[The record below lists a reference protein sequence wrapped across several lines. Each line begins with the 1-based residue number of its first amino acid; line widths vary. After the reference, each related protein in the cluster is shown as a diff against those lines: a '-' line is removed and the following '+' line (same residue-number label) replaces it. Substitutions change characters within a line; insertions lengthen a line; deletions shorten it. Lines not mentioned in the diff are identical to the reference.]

1 MHLKT
6 PCARCRI
13 PSASSG
19 IVLYKA
25 KSGDVEDPLEMMT
38 SIPVTAAAQPPPTE
52 LVPARMLNEFAYC
65 PRLSY
70 LEWVQGEFEHS
81 EDTLDGRFQHRRVD
95 RPSGDLPDPD
105 SAEQTTIHARS
116 VMLSDQDLG
125 AIARIDLVESN
136 GSRATPVD
144 YKRGTVPNVPEGA
157 YEPERVQLCVQGL
170 LLRAHGYEC
179 DEGVIYFVK
188 SKRRVTIPFDDDLVR
203 RTRELL
209 DGVREMADGGDMPP
223 PLEDSPKCPRCS
235 LVGIC
240 LPDEVT
246 FLNGSH
252 YVVKP
257 DDVRRMAPARDDAL
271 PMYVQAQ
278 GGIVGK
284 SGDNLTVRVK
294 GQKIA
299 SARLLD
305 VSNLSIFG
313 NAQVTAQATREM
325 LDRNIPICHFTYG
338 GWLKGVTHGIGH
350 KNVELRMSQF
360 AAAGDRIRSL
370 SIAREMVI
378 AKLRNSRVMLR
389 RNHPDAPPQAL
400 KEIARLS
407 RSARKAD
414 SLQTLLGIEG
424 AAASVYFANF
434 GAMVRAEDSEFDFR
448 VRTRRPPKDPVNA
461 VLSFLY
467 SMLIKQ
473 ALVSAISVGFD
484 PYMGFYHQPKY
495 GKPALALDLA
505 EEFRPIVADSAALTL
520 FNNAEL
526 KPPDFIRRSG
536 AVSLTQ
542 EGRKAVIRAF
552 ERRMDT
558 LIRHPLFGYSISYRR
573 IMEVQARLLGRHVL
587 GELKKYPAFTTR

>member
-1 MHLKT
+1 M
-6 PCARCRI
+6 
-13 PSASSG
+13 
-19 IVLYKA
+19 
-25 KSGDVEDPLEMMT
+25 EMMT
-38 SIPVTAAAQPPPTE
+38 STPVTAAAQPPPTE

-95 RPSGDLPDPD
+95 RPSGDLPDPQNTD
-105 SAEQTTIHARS
+105 DTTIHARS

-188 SKRRVTIPFDDDLVR
+188 SKRRVTIPFDDHLVR
-203 RTRELL
+203 RTLELL

-434 GAMVRAEDSEFDFR
+434 GAMIRAEYSEFDFR

>member
-1 MHLKT
+1 MAVT
-6 PCARCRI
+6 RNVVER
-13 PSASSG
+13 
-19 IVLYKA
+19 KA
-25 KSGDVEDPLEMMT
+25 G
-38 SIPVTAAAQPPPTE
+38 AE

-65 PRLSY
+65 PRLCY
-70 LEWVQGEFEHS
+70 LEWVQGEFAHS

-95 RPSGDLPDPD
+95 RPSGDLLGPDPGD
-105 SAEQTTIHARS
+105 DGVIHARS
-116 VMLSDQDLG
+116 VLLSDEGLG
-125 AIARIDLVESN
+125 AIARIDLVEAQ

-179 DEGVIYFVK
+179 DEGIIYFVA
-188 SKRRVTIPFDDDLVR
+188 SKRRVRVRFDDGLVT
-203 RTRELL
+203 RTLELMDGARAMSSL
-209 DGVREMADGGDMPP
+209 DEIPP

-240 LPDEVT
+240 LPDEVS
-246 FLNGSH
+246 FLKGSA

-278 GGIVGK
+278 GAVVGK
-284 SGDNLTVRVK
+284 SGDNVTVRVK
-294 GQKIA
+294 GQVVSKT
-299 SARLLD
+299 RLLD
-305 VSNLSIFG
+305 VSSLSIFG
-313 NAQVTAQATREM
+313 NAQVTAQAVREL
-325 LDRNIPICHFTYG
+325 LDRGIPICHFTYG
-338 GWLKGVTHGIGH
+338 GWLKGVTWGMGH
-350 KNVELRMSQF
+350 KNVDLRIHQF
-360 AAAGDRIRSL
+360 AAAGDRIGSVMV
-370 SIAREMVI
+370 ARELVI

-389 RNHPDAPPQAL
+389 RNHPDAPEQAL
-400 KEIARLS
+400 KEIMRLS
-407 RSARKAD
+407 RNARKAD

-434 GAMVRAEDSEFDFR
+434 GAMIRSEESAFDFR
-448 VRTRRPPKDPVNA
+448 TRNRRPPKDPVNA

-473 ALVSAISVGFD
+473 TLVSVIAVGFD

-520 FNNAEL
+520 FNNSEL
-526 KPPDFIRRSG
+526 VERDFVQRSG
-536 AVSLTQ
+536 SVALT
-542 EGRKAVIRAF
+542 ETGRKAVIRAF
-552 ERRMDT
+552 ERRLDT
-558 LIRHPLFGYSISYRR
+558 LITHPLFGYSISYRR
-573 IMEVQARLLGRHVL
+573 IMEVQARLLGRHIL
-587 GELKKYPAFTTR
+587 GELPKYPAFTTR

>member
-1 MHLKT
+1 M
-6 PCARCRI
+6 
-13 PSASSG
+13 
-19 IVLYKA
+19 V
-25 KSGDVEDPLEMMT
+25 
-38 SIPVTAAAQPPPTE
+38 
-52 LVPARMLNEFAYC
+52 
-65 PRLSY
+65 
-70 LEWVQGEFEHS
+70 
-81 EDTLDGRFQHRRVD
+81 
-95 RPSGDLPDPD
+95 
-105 SAEQTTIHARS
+105 
-116 VMLSDQDLG
+116 
-125 AIARIDLVESN
+125 
-136 GSRATPVD
+136 
-144 YKRGTVPNVPEGA
+144 
-157 YEPERVQLCVQGL
+157 
-170 LLRAHGYEC
+170 
-179 DEGVIYFVK
+179 
-188 SKRRVTIPFDDDLVR
+188 
-203 RTRELL
+203 
-209 DGVREMADGGDMPP
+209 
-223 PLEDSPKCPRCS
+223 
-235 LVGIC
+235 
-240 LPDEVT
+240 
-246 FLNGSH
+246 
-252 YVVKP
+252 
-257 DDVRRMAPARDDAL
+257 PARDDAL

-284 SGDNLTVRVK
+284 SGDNLTVRVRGEK
-294 GQKIA
+294 VA

-338 GWLKGVTHGIGH
+338 GWLKGVTQGIGH

-360 AAAGDRIRSL
+360 AVAGDKIRSL
-370 SIAREMVI
+370 SIARELVI

-389 RNHPDAPPQAL
+389 RNHPDAPPAAL

-407 RSARKAD
+407 RNARKAD

-434 GAMVRAEDSEFDFR
+434 GAMIRSDDSEFDFR
-448 VRTRRPPKDPVNA
+448 LRSRRPPKDPVNA

-484 PYMGFYHQPKY
+484 PYLGFYHQPKY

-526 KPPDFIRRSG
+526 KSADFVRRSG

-542 EGRKAVIRAF
+542 EGRKVVIRAF

-558 LIRHPLFGYSISYRR
+558 LISHPLFGYSISYRR
-573 IMEVQARLLGRHVL
+573 IMEVQARLVGRHIL
-587 GELKKYPAFTTR
+587 GELKRYPAFTTR

>member
-1 MHLKT
+1 
-6 PCARCRI
+6 
-13 PSASSG
+13 
-19 IVLYKA
+19 
-25 KSGDVEDPLEMMT
+25 
-38 SIPVTAAAQPPPTE
+38 
-52 LVPARMLNEFAYC
+52 MLNEFAYC

-95 RPSGDLPDPD
+95 RPSGDLPDAD
-105 SAEQTTIHARS
+105 SAEPTTIHARS
-116 VMLSDQDLG
+116 VMLSDEELG
-125 AIARIDLVESN
+125 AIARIDLVEAD
-136 GSRATPVD
+136 GIQATPVD

-170 LLRAHGYEC
+170 LLRAHGYQC
-179 DEGVIYFVK
+179 DEGVIYFVA
-188 SKRRVTIPFDDDLVR
+188 SKRRVRVPFDDALVERTLDLM
-203 RTRELL
+203 
-209 DGVREMADGGDMPP
+209 DGVRSMAQGGEIPP

-246 FLNGSH
+246 FLNGSS

-257 DDVRRMAPARDDAL
+257 DDVRRMMPARDDAL
-271 PMYVQAQ
+271 PMYVLAQ

-284 SGDNLTVRVK
+284 SGDNLTVRVRGEK
-294 GQKIA
+294 VA
-299 SARLLD
+299 STRLLD

-338 GWLKGVTHGIGH
+338 GWLKGVTVGMAH
-350 KNVELRMSQF
+350 KNVELRMHQF
-360 AAAGDRIRSL
+360 AAAGDKTRSV
-370 SIAREMVI
+370 SIARDLVI

-389 RNHPDAPPQAL
+389 RNHPEAPPQAL
-400 KEIARLS
+400 QEIARLS
-407 RSARKAD
+407 RNARKAD

-434 GAMVRAEDSEFDFR
+434 GAMVRSEDSEFDFR
-448 VRTRRPPKDPVNA
+448 VRSRRPPRDPVNA

-473 ALVSAISVGFD
+473 ALVSAVSVGFD

-520 FNNAEL
+520 FNNTEL
-526 KPPDFIRRSG
+526 RSADFVRRSG

-552 ERRMDT
+552 ERRLDS
-558 LIRHPLFGYSISYRR
+558 LITHPLFGYSISYRR

>member
-1 MHLKT
+1 MKAT
-6 PCARCRI
+6 IPI
-13 PSASSG
+13 PQPSAP
-19 IVLYKA
+19 A
-25 KSGDVEDPLEMMT
+25 
-38 SIPVTAAAQPPPTE
+38 E

-95 RPSGDLPDPD
+95 RPTGDLPDAD
-105 SAEQTTIHARS
+105 AAEPTVIHARS
-116 VMLSDQDLG
+116 VLLSDEDLG
-125 AIARIDLVESN
+125 AIARIDLVESD

-144 YKRGTVPNVPEGA
+144 YKRGAVPNVPEGA

-188 SKRRVTIPFDDDLVR
+188 SKRRVRIPFDDVLVS
-203 RTRELL
+203 RTMELL
-209 DGVREMADGGDMPP
+209 EGVRSMAAGGEMPP

-257 DDVRRMAPARDDAL
+257 DDIRRMAPARDDAL

-284 SGDNLTVRVK
+284 SGDTLTVRVR
-294 GQKIA
+294 GEKIA

-350 KNVELRMSQF
+350 KNVELRMNQF
-360 AAAGDRIRSL
+360 VVAGDKIRSL
-370 SIAREMVI
+370 SIARELVI

-389 RNHPDAPPQAL
+389 RNHPDAPPAAL

-407 RSARKAD
+407 RNARKAD

-434 GAMVRAEDSEFDFR
+434 GAMIRSEESEFDFR
-448 VRTRRPPKDPVNA
+448 VRSRRPPGDPVNA

-505 EEFRPIVADSAALTL
+505 EEFRHIVADSAALTL

-526 KPPDFIRRSG
+526 KSADFIRRSG

-542 EGRKAVIRAF
+542 GGRKAVIRAF

-573 IMEVQARLLGRHVL
+573 IMEVQARLLGRYIL

>member
-1 MHLKT
+1 M
-6 PCARCRI
+6 
-13 PSASSG
+13 
-19 IVLYKA
+19 
-25 KSGDVEDPLEMMT
+25 
-38 SIPVTAAAQPPPTE
+38 
-52 LVPARMLNEFAYC
+52 
-65 PRLSY
+65 
-70 LEWVQGEFEHS
+70 
-81 EDTLDGRFQHRRVD
+81 
-95 RPSGDLPDPD
+95 
-105 SAEQTTIHARS
+105 
-116 VMLSDQDLG
+116 
-125 AIARIDLVESN
+125 
-136 GSRATPVD
+136 
-144 YKRGTVPNVPEGA
+144 PEGA

-170 LLRAHGYEC
+170 VLRAHGYEC

-188 SKRRVTIPFDDDLVR
+188 SRRRVRVPFDDDLVS
-203 RTRELL
+203 RTLELL
-209 DGVREMADGGDMPP
+209 DGVRLMAAGGEMPP

-284 SGDNLTVRVK
+284 SGDTLTVRVK
-294 GQKIA
+294 GEKVA
-299 SARLLD
+299 STRLLD

-313 NAQVTAQATREM
+313 NVQVTAQATREM

-350 KNVELRMSQF
+350 KNVELRMNQF
-360 AAAGDRIRSL
+360 AVAGDRMRSL
-370 SIAREMVI
+370 SIARELVI

-389 RNHPDAPPQAL
+389 RNHPDVPPAAL
-400 KEIARLS
+400 KEITRLS
-407 RSARKAD
+407 RNALKAD

-434 GAMVRAEDSEFDFR
+434 GAMIRSEESEFDFR
-448 VRTRRPPKDPVNA
+448 VRTRRPPRDPVNA

-473 ALVSAISVGFD
+473 ALLSTISVGFD
-484 PYMGFYHQPKY
+484 PYMGLYHQPKY

-520 FNNAEL
+520 FNNSEL
-526 KPPDFIRRSG
+526 KGVDFIRRSG
-536 AVSLTQ
+536 AVALTQ

-573 IMEVQARLLGRHVL
+573 IMEVQARLLGRHIL
-587 GELKKYPAFTTR
+587 GELKRYPAFTTR